1 MKPVRYIFF
10 LSFLCLTLTGN
21 INSQWQNTWGPTG
34 FAYQRVECFAQLGS
48 VYFCGTYGDEVWKS
62 TDNGSSNWIQASNGL
77 PAGTVSSLLVSGTD
91 LFAATIS
98 GVFKSTDSGTS
109 WTVQNDGLSNTNV
122 TALVLSGD
130 NIFASTYGGIFKSTN
145 NGSNWNAVNDSL
157 TTTFINGL
165 TVKGTN
171 LFACSYGFGSS
182 GVYISTNN
190 GGSWN
195 AANSGLNVNS
205 VSMLVPSGENLFAV
219 TLNGTATQVYISTNN
234 GTSWNSAN
242 NGLPESIEKTLLA
255 VGNNVFA
262 TAYDKGIFL
271 TTDNGSNWIEVNE
284 GFGTSRT
291 VRSLGILGNE
301 IFAGF
306 YGYSVF
312 RRPLSQMITSVEHIA
327 ELVPNKFNLEQNY
340 PNPFNPTTTFRFSIP
355 REEFV
360 KLKIFDSFGQE
371 VTTLIS
377 EEMQPGTF
385 EINWDASSAASGV
398 YFGRLQA
405 GDFFQTKKLSLLK

>member
-1 MKPVRYIFF
+1 MELPRTIIFLLILF
-10 LSFLCLTLTGN
+10 LALIDGVN
-21 INSQWQNTWGPTG
+21 AQWQVTWGPTG
-34 FAYQRVECFAQLGS
+34 FAYQRVECFVQLGP
-48 VYFCGTYGDEVWKS
+48 VYFCGTFGDEVWKS
-62 TDNGSSNWIQASNGL
+62 TNNNSSDWIAANTGL
-77 PAGTVSSLLVSGTD
+77 PPGTVSSLLVKGTD
-91 LFAATIS
+91 IFAATNS

-109 WTVQNDGLSNTNV
+109 WTVQNDGLSNTII

-145 NGSNWNAVNDSL
+145 NGSNWNAVSDGL

-165 TVKGTN
+165 AVKGTN

-190 GGSWN
+190 GASWS

-219 TLNGTATQVYISTNN
+219 TVNGTATQVYISTNN

-242 NGLPESIEKTLLA
+242 NGLPESIEKNLLA

-262 TAYDKGIFL
+262 AAYDKGIFL

-284 GFGTSRT
+284 GFGSSRT
-291 VRSLGILGNE
+291 IRSLGILGSD

-306 YGYSVF
+306 YGYSVY
-312 RRPLSQMITSVEHIA
+312 RRPIAQMITDVESFSNTQ
-327 ELVPNKFNLEQNY
+327 PTDFRLEQNY
-340 PNPFNPTTTFRFSIP
+340 PNPFNPSTTFRFSIP

-360 KLKIFDSFGQE
+360 TLKIYNAFGQE
-371 VTTLIS
+371 VETLVS
-377 EEMQPGTF
+377 EKLQPGSF
-385 EINWDASSAASGV
+385 EKKWNAAETASGV
-398 YFGRLQA
+398 YFYTLKA
-405 GDFFQTKKLSLLK
+405 GNINQTKKLSLLK